1 MAKVMCISSSYSE
14 IFAIIEET
22 SDFLSKTTTSN
33 VSTSA
38 SFAAVFLIWSF
49 FFLTENLSKR
59 ILGKNKSLQSFKNH
73 YM

>member
-49 FFLTENLSKR
+49 FLTENLSKR